1 MFFLCLHF
9 CLQTSRGKCVRKMY
23 SKGYLDQKIGTVLLL
38 KMHSSSSMP
47 YQGIAKSN
55 SVLQTPSELCFNCCH
70 SKPYA
75 NYLYMFS

>member
-9 CLQTSRGKCVRKMY
+9 CLQTSRRKCVRKMY
-23 SKGYLDQKIGTVLLL
+23 SKGYLDQKIGTVLLFKNAFFIL
-38 KMHSSSSMP
+38 HAISRNCQKATC
-47 YQGIAKSN
+47 IA
-55 SVLQTPSELCFNCCH
+55 TPSELCFNCCH